1 MFLLHINIYIVCLL
15 SYQQGHCDFPLTDL
29 GIDQAVKRG
38 HSLKEIHWDYAY
50 SSDLP
55 RASRTAEIILSHS
68 ETIFNKDDLM
78 RTALLREI
86 SFGVREELPR
96 GTTVYDAKLL
106 VAERQQIPVSEV
118 IDTAETKEQV
128 HRRQV
133 DFIKQLQHHCMNS
146 NHIPT
151 ILCVSHGAFI
161 RQFLTTFCPMLPVV
175 SKIGNCSVTIVT
187 VSWPDLP
194 TTDTTADSTTQVIF
208 DTNTENNNN
217 SSSSNTNINNNSSS
231 SSSDTMSTY
240 SFQCHTSIDTAN
252 MCL

>member
-1 MFLLHINIYIVCLL
+1 MFLLHINIYIACLL

-38 HSLKEIHWDYAY
+38 HSLKNIPWDYAY

-78 RTALLREI
+78 KTKLLREI

-96 GTTVYDAKLL
+96 GTTLYDAKLL

-128 HRRQV
+128 HSRQV

-151 ILCVSHGAFI
+151 ILCVSHGAYI

-175 SKIGNCSVTIVT
+175 SKIGNCSVSIVT
-187 VSWPDLP
+187 VTWPDLP
-194 TTDTTADSTTQVIF
+194 TTTTTDSTTQVIF
-208 DTNTENNNN
+208 DTNSVNNNTTYTTT
-217 SSSSNTNINNNSSS
+217 SSN
-231 SSSDTMSTY
+231 SDTVSTY
-240 SFQCHTSIDTAN
+240 SFQCHTTIDTAN

>member
-96 GTTVYDAKLL
+96 GTTLYDAKLL

-151 ILCVSHGAFI
+151 ILCVSHGAYI

-175 SKIGNCSVTIVT
+175 SKIGNCSVSIVT
-187 VSWPDLP
+187 VTWPDLP
-194 TTDTTADSTTQVIF
+194 TTTTTDSTTQVIF
-208 DTNTENNNN
+208 DTNSVNNNTTYTTT
-217 SSSSNTNINNNSSS
+217 SSN
-231 SSSDTMSTY
+231 SDTVSTY
-240 SFQCHTSIDTAN
+240 SFQCHTTIDTAN

>member
-78 RTALLREI
+78 KTKLLREI

-96 GTTVYDAKLL
+96 GTTLYDAKLL

-151 ILCVSHGAFI
+151 ILCVSHGAYI

-175 SKIGNCSVTIVT
+175 SKIGNCSVSIVT
-187 VSWPDLP
+187 VTWPDLP
-194 TTDTTADSTTQVIF
+194 TTTTTDSTTQVIF
-208 DTNTENNNN
+208 DTNSVNNNTTYTTT
-217 SSSSNTNINNNSSS
+217 SSN
-231 SSSDTMSTY
+231 SDTVSTY
-240 SFQCHTSIDTAN
+240 SFQCHTTIDTAN

>member
-1 MFLLHINIYIVCLL
+1 MFLLLINIYIACFLL

-38 HSLKEIHWDYAY
+38 HSLKDIHWDYAY

-68 ETIFNKDDLM
+68 KTIFNKDDLM
-78 RTALLREI
+78 KTKLLREI

-96 GTTVYDAKLL
+96 GTTLYDAKLL

-118 IDTAETKEQV
+118 IDTAESTEQV
-128 HRRQV
+128 HSRQV

-151 ILCVSHGAFI
+151 ILCVSHGAYI
-161 RQFLTTFCPMLPVV
+161 RQFLTIFCPMLPVV
-175 SKIGNCSVTIVT
+175 SKIGNCSVSIVT
-187 VSWPDLP
+187 VSWPYLP
-194 TTDTTADSTTQVIF
+194 TTTTTDTTADSTTQVIF

-217 SSSSNTNINNNSSS
+217 SSSS
-231 SSSDTMSTY
+231 DTMSIY